1 MNDAAK
7 RFVDYLDDKG
17 IKYDTDEIEE
27 NSVVKVG
34 YNLENTTVKATIFFS
49 DDNKH
54 LAMRCFNI
62 VQVPKDK
69 LANILVA
76 CNKTNREYRWVK
88 FVINDEMEVNA
99 QTDAIIGEN
108 SSGDVFEL
116 MYRILGIV
124 DEVYPSF
131 MKAIWA

>member
-27 NSVVKVG
+27 NTVVKVG

-76 CNKTNREYRWVK
+76 CNEANREYRWVK
-88 FVINDEMEVNA
+88 FVIDDEMEVSA
-99 QTDAIIGEN
+99 QIDAIIGEN